1 MKLKNLVVVES
12 PTKARTLEKFLG
24 RDFQVRASLGHVR
37 DLPKSSLGVDV
48 EHDFSPKYLIP
59 LDKRKIVKDLKDL
72 AGHAGQVFI
81 ATDPDREGEAIAW
94 HLVEAMELAG
104 KPVHRVEFHEIT
116 EGAIKQAIAQPRE
129 LDMDLVAAQQARRVL
144 DRLVGYRL
152 SPLLWRKVRRGL
164 SAGRVQSVAVRLV
177 CDREQQVQSFRA
189 EEYWTV
195 GAELAKAGAKAKRD
209 QFSAQLHQRGG
220 KKVSPKSEAEAAAIT
235 TALNG
240 AAYSVE
246 DVRTRRTARQPAPPF
261 TTSTLQQ
268 EAARKLGFTSRR
280 TMAVAQQLYE
290 GVDLGSEGPV
300 GLITYMRTDSLTI
313 ATVAQAE
320 ARDYIQQQ
328 WGKTYMPDK
337 PRFYK
342 TRSKGAQ
349 EAHEAVR
356 PTASRRDPAGVKPF
370 LSSEQFRLY
379 KLVWDRFMAS
389 QMSAAALD
397 QTSVDIGARP
407 ADSQVDTAAEFLFR
421 ATGSVVVFDGF
432 TVLYSEG
439 RDEEEERE
447 GRLPALAKGDAL
459 DLLKLTPEQHFT
471 QPPARYTEA
480 TLIKLL
486 EELGIGRPSTYAP
499 TLATIQDRRYVEK
512 VQKQFKPTELGVAVN
527 GLLVEQF
534 PNIVDPRFTSN
545 MEEELDDV
553 ASGARPWVPVVST
566 FYGPFD
572 QRLKEVGETVERV
585 KVADEMTDQ
594 LCPECGRNLVIK
606 LGRFGRFL
614 ACSGFP
620 ECKHTE
626 KIQHKMGVKCPRC
639 GSELVE
645 RRSKKGRVFY
655 GCSAYPKCDFTV
667 WNRPLPVP
675 CPECGGVLTA
685 VREGVACSAC
695 KYTAAVAPEAAQ
707 TASLETE
714 PVADHPAERE
724 AVPV

>member
-72 AGHAGQVFI
+72 AGHAREVFI

-94 HLVEAMELAG
+94 HLVEAMDLAG

-164 SAGRVQSVAVRLV
+164 SAGRVQSVAVRLI
-177 CDREQQVQSFRA
+177 CDREQQIQSFKA

-195 GAELAKAGAKAKRD
+195 GAELTKAGAKAKRD

-220 KKVSPKSEAEAAAIT
+220 KKISPKSEAEATAIT

-240 AAYSVE
+240 ATYSVE
-246 DVRTRRTARQPAPPF
+246 DVRTRRTSRQPAPPF

-290 GVDLGSEGPV
+290 GLDLGREGPV
-300 GLITYMRTDSLTI
+300 GLITYMRTDSLSI

-320 ARDYIQQQ
+320 ARDYIEQQ
-328 WGKTYMPDK
+328 WGKAYMPDK

-356 PTASRRDPAGVKPF
+356 PTASRRDPAAVKPF

-397 QTSVDIGARP
+397 QTSADIGARP
-407 ADSQVDTAAEFLFR
+407 AGAQASTAAEFLFR

-447 GRLPALAKGDAL
+447 GRLPALATGDAL
-459 DLLKLTPEQHFT
+459 DLLQLTPTQHFT

-553 ASGARPWVPVVST
+553 ASGERPWVPVVAT

-572 QRLKEVGETVERV
+572 QRLKEVGETLERV

-626 KIQHKMGVKCPRC
+626 KIQRKMGVKCPRC

-695 KYTAAVAPEAAQ
+695 KYTGAAAPPAPDMAEADK
-707 TASLETE
+707 LERE
-714 PVADHPAERE
+714 PVAGAPE
-724 AVPV
+724 